1 MIEDLKNKIF
11 KTSCKLHFL
20 PKKTIELTSSRT
32 NQTQTEIIE
41 NAILSQYMP
50 KDKFLFSVISEDM
63 LINQD
68 IKMCLIR
75 LFSESA
81 INEKYRSEDLIK
93 YCQEIDLR
101 SNNILTG
108 EESIRPKLLKYLKA
122 LIEIFK
128 SKGVKESDIKI
139 YEMFIEELEE
149 EPKHSN
155 LINFYQLILKNWEIC
170 KNEETTFNALSGLIR
185 LNEKLRFDSNN
196 MYELYDILIKL
207 EKHIIFFAT

>member
-1 MIEDLKNKIF
+1 MLEDFKNTLF
-11 KTSCKLHFL
+11 KTSFKLHFL
-20 PKKTIELTSSRT
+20 PKKTIELISSRT

-93 YCQEIDLR
+93 YCQEIELR

-108 EESIRPKLLKYLKA
+108 EESIRYNLLKYLKT
-122 LIEIFK
+122 LLQIFK
-128 SKGVKESDIKI
+128 NKNVKESDIKI
-139 YEMFIEELEE
+139 YEMFIEELEK
-149 EPKHSN
+149 EPKYSH
-155 LINFYQLILKNWEIC
+155 LINFYQLILKNWDIC
-170 KNEETTFNALSGLIR
+170 KYEETTFNVLSGLIK
-185 LNEKLRFDSNN
+185 LNEKLKFDSTN
-196 MYELYDILIKL
+196 MYELYDILLKIDDKV
-207 EKHIIFFAT
+207 